1 MSPGPGTCMCCSCSQ
16 KEKSTLCLS
25 EADAPEGQ
33 AAAPRGAQTVGG
45 DGGSLQRGV
54 LRSLPSSGDQDSD
67 SVAASSSDTAT
78 EYVRGWPRICLKV
91 QCHPWGLVCPRHD
104 YGLRGERGSWHLGV
118 LPTAVLSVSFLSSRP
133 RVPSLYWH
141 LTDRPSKPSARL
153 LCCLLVL
160 RRVGVCGLR
169 APLTSS
175 ASRWRHPEGSKRPRA
190 SSHARAPCTQTA
202 HSCTW
207 GQRGARGQR
216 RGSTTVPAVDSCFP
230 GAGVSASARAPG
242 SPRPTQLSAQSLA
255 RPKAAP
261 GRQP

>member
-1 MSPGPGTCMCCSCSQ
+1 MLTARLWRCSRLRIRCGHGRGLGHCWGEGLSPGPGTCMCCSCSQ

-67 SVAASSSDTAT
+67 PVAASSSDTAT

-118 LPTAVLSVSFLSSRP
+118 LPTAVLRPFSALVPVSP
-133 RVPSLYWH
+133 
-141 LTDRPSKPSARL
+141 
-153 LCCLLVL
+153 
-160 RRVGVCGLR
+160 
-169 APLTSS
+169 
-175 ASRWRHPEGSKRPRA
+175 ASTGI
-190 SSHARAPCTQTA
+190 
-202 HSCTW
+202 
-207 GQRGARGQR
+207 
-216 RGSTTVPAVDSCFP
+216 
-230 GAGVSASARAPG
+230 
-242 SPRPTQLSAQSLA
+242 
-255 RPKAAP
+255 
-261 GRQP
+261 